1 VKAITIYSDGA
12 CKGNP
17 GPGGWGAVLRYGGAE
32 KRIKGGEPGTTNNRM
47 ELTAAIQALDSL
59 REACKVTLFTDSTY
73 VMKGLNEWLP
83 GWKRRGWRTADG
95 KAVKNQDLWERLD
108 AACARHRIEWRWVK
122 GHNGDPGNEL
132 ADQLANEGCL
142 EATAK
147 VGGG

>member
-1 VKAITIYSDGA
+1 MKAITIYSDGA

-17 GPGGWGAVLRYGGAE
+17 GPGGWGAVLRYGEAE

-59 REACKVTLFTDSTY
+59 REACEVTLFTDSIY

-108 AACARHRIEWRWVK
+108 AACARHRIDWRWVK

-132 ADQLANEGCL
+132 AEQLANEGCL

>member
-1 VKAITIYSDGA
+1 MTRRSAALAALVAAFTCALAAADEYKDAKFAKFEKTD
-12 CKGNP
+12 KGN
-17 GPGGWGAVLRYGGAE
+17 
-32 KRIKGGEPGTTNNRM
+32 
-47 ELTAAIQALDSL
+47 
-59 REACKVTLFTDSTY
+59 VTLEVKVKDDTKAVTVLASPTAYKVFD
-73 VMKGLNEWLP
+73 
-83 GWKRRGWRTADG
+83 ADG

-142 EATAK
+142 EATSK

>member
-1 VKAITIYSDGA
+1 MKAITIYSDGA

-17 GPGGWGAVLRYGGAE
+17 GPGGWGAVLRYGAAE

-59 REACKVTLFTDSTY
+59 REACEVTLFTDSTY
-73 VMKGLNEWLP
+73 VMKGLNEWLS

-108 AACARHRIEWRWVK
+108 AACARHKIEWRWVK

-132 ADQLANEGCL
+132 ADRLANEGCL
-142 EATAK
+142 EATSR

>member
-1 VKAITIYSDGA
+1 MKAITIYSDGA